1 MSTFLLLPLSTK
13 CSCWLWNISAWLY
26 TIRLEG
32 GLLICV
38 FIFWLPNKH
47 VVSWLTHC
55 KYSTNVCWMC
65 WFLYPS
71 KHQNSPSKGAI
82 LSPVFFK
89 KKIYLFIFGCVG
101 SSLLQAFSIC
111 GERGLLFLVL
121 YGLTILVAL
130 TGSWA

>member
-55 KYSTNVCWMC
+55 KYSTNVYWMY
-65 WFLYPS
+65 WSPYPS
-71 KHQNSPSKGAI
+71 K
-82 LSPVFFK
+82 LSRIHLLKETIFPLFSLFFFSFSCSIFSLK
-89 KKIYLFIFGCVG
+89 KKNLFLAVLGLRCCRRSLFVARGDC
-101 SSLLQAFSIC
+101 SSLC
-111 GERGLLFLVL
+111 CMD
-121 YGLTILVAL
+121 
-130 TGSWA
+130 